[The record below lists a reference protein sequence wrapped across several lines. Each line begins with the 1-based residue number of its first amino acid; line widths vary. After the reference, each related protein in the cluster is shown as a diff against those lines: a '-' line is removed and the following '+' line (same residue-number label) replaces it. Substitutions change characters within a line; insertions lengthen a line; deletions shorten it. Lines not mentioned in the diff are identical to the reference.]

1 MCSLVPFHI
10 EKTLCKQSLKLL
22 ESRIPQIKT
31 KYTSFT
37 ELIKHRRCK
46 RGIINGVGSVLKTL
60 FGTMD
65 DNDAQYYNDAINRVI
80 SDNKHFKNLLQ
91 DQTQIIQD
99 TLITFNNTITEFN
112 ICKRKLNENI
122 TMFNNFSN
130 FIENFTE
137 GIKVSQ
143 LVTEHT
149 TLLLQITQTLDDD
162 FDNLISVILFAQRN

>member
-1 MCSLVPFHI
+1 M
-10 EKTLCKQSLKLL
+10 QSLKLL

-37 ELIKHRRCK
+37 ELINHRRCK
-46 RGIINGVGSVLKTL
+46 RGIINGVGMVLKTL

-112 ICKRKLNENI
+112 ICKQKLNENI